1 MYKELIISIIIIAVI
16 VAGNIITHNYLSDSI
31 ENMKGSLNNLEKVVL
46 SENENDIE
54 VSMRNIEILWKSLY
68 KKLSFFIEHDELEKV
83 EIRIANMNGNAKVK
97 EYKQMMQYI
106 DECEFVLDH
115 IKNKESLYW
124 ENIF

>member
-1 MYKELIISIIIIAVI
+1 MYKELIISIIIIVVI
-16 VAGNIITHNYLSDSI
+16 VTGNIITHNYLSDSI
-31 ENMKGSLNNLEKVVL
+31 QNMKDSLNNLEEVVL
-46 SENENDIE
+46 SENDQDIE
-54 VSMRNIEILWKSLY
+54 VSMRNIEILWKSFY